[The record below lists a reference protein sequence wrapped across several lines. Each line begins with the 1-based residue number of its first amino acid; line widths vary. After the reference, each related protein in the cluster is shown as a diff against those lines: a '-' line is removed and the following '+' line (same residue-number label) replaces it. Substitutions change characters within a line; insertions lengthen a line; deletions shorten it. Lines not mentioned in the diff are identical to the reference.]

1 MTIPLNP
8 STLAMKPVRIAIV
21 GLRFGDAMARLIH
34 DELPCYDIVS
44 VCDTLEDRAQKLAE
58 YVGAKAVYSLEE
70 VLVDPEVEA
79 VALFTGP
86 KGRAVLAEKILSS
99 GKHLLTTKPFEL
111 DVMAG
116 EKVLKMARELDMVVH
131 LNSPSPLPSGDVKLI
146 KKWQQEYELG
156 RIVALRAETWA
167 NYREQ
172 ADGGWYDDD
181 TSCPAAP
188 ITRLGIY
195 FLNDFF
201 PLLGSV
207 RRVLVM
213 QSRLFTG
220 RPTADNAQIS
230 AEFENGCLANV
241 FASFC
246 INDGEPYRDDVTLNF
261 EKGTV
266 RRRIFRTADRRMHVD
281 HAELILTR
289 PDHVDK
295 KIILPG
301 GEYAGWYQWEA
312 FVRAVRGDTAIPRV
326 SLEAINYGTRLL
338 DAVARSV
345 ASGLPEKP

>member
-1 MTIPLNP
+1 MPISLNP
-8 STLAMKPVRIAIV
+8 STLAMKPVRIAVV

-34 DELPCYDIVS
+34 DELPCYEIAM
-44 VCDTLEDRAQKLAE
+44 VCDTLEDRAQKLAA
-58 YVGAKAVYSLEE
+58 YVGARAVYSLDE
-70 VLVDPEVEA
+70 VLADQTIEA

-86 KGRAVLAEKILSS
+86 QGRAVLAQKILDS

-111 DVMAG
+111 NTAAG
-116 EKVLKMARELDMVVH
+116 EQVLKCAQEFDLVVH
-131 LNSPSPLPSGDVKLI
+131 LNSPSPLPAGDVMQI
-146 KKWQQEYELG
+146 QKWQSALELG
-156 RIVALRAETWA
+156 RIVAMRAETWA

-181 TSCPAAP
+181 ASCPAAP

-207 RRVLVM
+207 KRVMVM

-246 INDGEPYRDDVTLNF
+246 IHDGEPYRDDVTLNF

-266 RRRIFRTADRRMHVD
+266 RRRIYRTADRRMHVD

-289 PDHVDK
+289 PDHAEETL
-295 KIILPG
+295 ILPG

-312 FVRAVRGDTAIPRV
+312 FVRAVRGDACIPRV
-326 SLEAINYGTRLL
+326 LLGEINYGTRLL
-338 DAVARSV
+338 AAVAKSV
-345 ASGLPEKP
+345 ATGLPETP

>member
-1 MTIPLNP
+1 MPITLDP
-8 STLAMKPVRIAIV
+8 STLAMKPVRIAVV

-34 DELPCYDIVS
+34 DELPCYEIAM
-44 VCDTLEDRAQKLAE
+44 VCDTLEDRAQQLGS
-58 YVGAKAVYSLEE
+58 YVGAKAVYSLDE
-70 VLVDPEVEA
+70 VLADPEVEA

-86 KGRAVLAEKILSS
+86 KGRAVLAEKIISS

-111 DVMAG
+111 DATAG
-116 EKVLKMARELDMVVH
+116 ERVLKQAQQSGMVVH
-131 LNSPSPLPSGDVKLI
+131 LNSPSPLPAADVLQMQR
-146 KKWQQEYELG
+146 WQQENALG

-167 NYREQ
+167 NYREK

-207 RRVLVM
+207 KRVMVM

-230 AEFENGCLANV
+230 AEFENGCMANV

-261 EKGTV
+261 EQGTV
-266 RRRIFRTADRRMHVD
+266 RRRIYRTADRRMHID

-289 PDHVDK
+289 PDHAEETL
-295 KIILPG
+295 ILPG

-312 FVRAVRGDTAIPRV
+312 FVRAVRGDASIPRV
-326 SLEAINYGTRLL
+326 SLEEINYGTRLL
-338 DAVARSV
+338 AAVARSV
-345 ASGLPEKP
+345 ATGLPETP